1 MSELTQLFAARLEES
16 VVSVAAA
23 KHAGLKLL
31 EPDAVKALWAGA
43 PRQGAIQIPYLSPA
57 GRGTGFYRLR
67 LLGVAQ
73 GLNGQSSKPR
83 RYLQPPE
90 SGVRAYLPRVKG
102 VEWLEILS
110 NPEIAL
116 IITEG
121 EFKALSA
128 TLHGF
133 PTIGLGGVE
142 NWRSAKARK
151 PLIDELESCNWK
163 GRHLY
168 IAYDS
173 DVSTKPQVAEAA
185 RKLAD
190 VLGERGAHVYDAGLP
205 GGAGGKVGLDDFL
218 RDRGPKV
225 LANHLQEAPE
235 FESVRAL
242 HEFNERFVFIRE
254 ASRVYEP
261 VQRGFYDAQKFMA
274 TAFANAVH
282 NCATMTGTKLKLE
295 KRQTA
300 RDWITWPHR
309 RTVQRVT
316 YAPGNDA
323 LIIPVGSSNELNLWR
338 GWGCSPKRGDLK
350 PWKRLFEHLTSGE
363 PNPATARS
371 WLEKWLAYPLQHPG
385 AKLFTAVA
393 VHGAMQG
400 SGKTMLGETML
411 KIYGENGV
419 LIGQKQ
425 LGSSFNGWMER
436 KQFILGD
443 EITGNDNR
451 QYADE
456 LKGLLTGKTIRVNE
470 KFEREYDLPNCVNF
484 YFTSNHADAFFL
496 EDSDRRFFVLA
507 APHERL
513 EQSFYDEY
521 RTWMDGEGPAAVFE
535 YLLRVDTKDFHPRAP
550 AMETFAKEQMIDI
563 GRSEASRFVA
573 IVMLDP
579 QRAEKVY
586 GVPQDVDL
594 FTAAELRTFYDPHR
608 DTRTS
613 EKAISIELQKQGA
626 VRVNH
631 GQQIL
636 IEGQG
641 RFRFYAVRN
650 RDSWKSATLRE
661 ILLYLKHRKLP
672 TAKY

>member
-16 VVSVAAA
+16 VVSPSAA

-31 EPDAVKALWAGA
+31 EPDAVKALWPGA
-43 PRQGAIQIPYLSPA
+43 PRQGAIQIPYLSPS
-57 GRGTGFYRLR
+57 GRSTGFYRLR

-83 RYLQPPE
+83 RYLQPPD
-90 SGVRAYLPRVKG
+90 SGVRAYLPRVAG
-102 VEWLEILS
+102 TSWLEIL
-110 NPEIAL
+110 NDPEVAL

-128 TLHGF
+128 TLQGF

-151 PLIDELESCNWK
+151 PLIDELEACNWK
-163 GRHLY
+163 NRHLY

-185 RKLAD
+185 RRLAD
-190 VLGERGAHVYDAGLP
+190 VLAERGAHVYDAGLP
-205 GGAGGKVGLDDFL
+205 GGSKDKVGLDDFL
-218 RDRGPKV
+218 RDRGSKA
-225 LANHLQEAPE
+225 LAKHLEEAPE

-242 HEFNERFVFIRE
+242 HEFNDRFVFIRE

-261 VQRGFYDAQKFMA
+261 AQRGFYDAQKFMT
-274 TAFANAVH
+274 TAFANATYT
-282 NCATMTGTKLKLE
+282 CAVMTGTKVKLE
-295 KRQTA
+295 KRPTA
-300 RDWITWPHR
+300 RDWITWPQR

-323 LIIPVGSSNELNLWR
+323 LIIPNGVGSELNLWR
-338 GWGCSPKRGDLK
+338 GWGCAPKRGDLK

-363 PNPATARS
+363 PNPGPARQ
-371 WLEKWLAYPLQHPG
+371 WLEQWLAYPLQHPG
-385 AKLFTAVA
+385 AKMFTAVA

-400 SGKTMLGETML
+400 SGKTILGETML

-513 EQSFYDEY
+513 EQGFYDEY
-521 RTWMDGEGPAAVFE
+521 RAWMEGDGPAAVFD
-535 YLLRVDTKDFHPRAP
+535 YLLRVDTRGFHPRAP
-550 AMETFAKEQMIDI
+550 ARDTHAKEQMIEV
-563 GRSEASRFVA
+563 GRSEASRYIA
-573 IVMLDP
+573 MVMVDP
-579 QRAEKVY
+579 ERAEKLY
-586 GVPQDVDL
+586 GVPRDVEL
-594 FTAAELRTFYDPHR
+594 FTAAELRTFYDPRR
-608 DTRTS
+608 DTRTT
-613 EKAISIELQKQGA
+613 EKSISLELNKQGA
-626 VRVNH
+626 VKLMQ
-631 GQQIL
+631 GQQINV
-636 IEGQG
+636 EGQG
-641 RFRFYAVRN
+641 RLRFYAVRN
-650 RDSWKSATLRE
+650 GDRWKKAQLKE
-661 ILLYLKHRKLP
+661 ILVYLKGRHLP